1 MSFFE
6 SALFIM
12 AIDHCCEG
20 DGEPNWQKMDAYFGY
35 IALLKVYCMSFDC
48 LIQYVY
54 VWLLIIE
61 VNL

>member
-1 MSFFE
+1 
-6 SALFIM
+6 M

-48 LIQYVY
+48 LTLYVY